1 MPCYRF
7 LISFIFFSLLA
18 DKTKKT
24 KRVTQVAAKENSG
37 KKFNAA
43 FHYFICIFLF
53 LKHEVILLCH
63 VIASLIPLFF
73 LFFNR

>member
-37 KKFNAA
+37 EKSNVAL
-43 FHYFICIFLF
+43 HYFICKTF
-53 LKHEVILLCH
+53 
-63 VIASLIPLFF
+63 
-73 LFFNR
+73 